1 MEQMDQE
8 PTSSNYKS
16 SLFHD
21 PHQIGRAPRLTV
33 SLAILLTGIIYFFL
47 PDKLTVGPD
56 WLLLAIELVL
66 IVPLWIFWLTGHALS
81 YRTARTI
88 SYILLGLV
96 TVALAIGVTFLII
109 DLPAYTSGFRL
120 LRSAGLLWVFNILV
134 FAFWYWEIDGG
145 GPRQRHE
152 AGHRA
157 ADFMFPQQVEGKN
170 VNWGAGFFDYLFV
183 AFTGATAFSP
193 TDTYPLTR
201 RAKALMM
208 VEGLLSLAIVVILVG
223 RVANIF

>member
-8 PTSSNYKS
+8 STASKHTPP
-16 SLFHD
+16 LFRD
-21 PHQIGRAPRLTV
+21 PHRIGRAPRLTV

-56 WLLLAIELVL
+56 WLLLALELVL
-66 IVPLWIFWLTGHALS
+66 IVPLWIFWVTGHALS
-81 YRTARTI
+81 YHTTQTI
-88 SYILLGLV
+88 SYFLLGLI

-109 DLPAYTSGFRL
+109 DLPAYTSRLRL
-120 LRSAGLLWVFNILV
+120 LRSAALLWMLNILV

-152 AGHRA
+152 AGHQA
-157 ADFMFPQQVEGKN
+157 ADFLFPQQAEGKN
-170 VNWGAGFFDYLFV
+170 ENWGAGFFDYLFV

-193 TDTYPLTR
+193 TDTAPLTR

-208 VEGLLSLAIVVILVG
+208 LEGLLSLAIVVILVG